1 MNHRLRTLWLGL
13 GVFVLS
19 GVTADADVLHLKTGG
34 RLEGVLVAETPALL
48 TIDVGVGRLSV
59 PRASVSRIERKESAL
74 SQYRTR
80 LAAMAPGD
88 VTALADLARFAA
100 ANGLRSESR
109 LMWTRVVALDPRH
122 VEAHRGL
129 GDVLVNGRFVDE
141 DEANRANGLV
151 QFEGRWVTPVE
162 QASLLREREQ
172 RTASEMELREA
183 RRSAREAE
191 DRARRAEYEAE
202 RARAEARAS
211 QSALPTWGYGTTTI
225 FGGRHWGDR
234 YGGGYGGGCLT
245 VESCNVAPMW
255 PQRPPPPVPTPLPRT
270 PPLRPSS
277 IH

>member
-1 MNHRLRTLWLGL
+1 MFHRSRTLWLGL

-19 GVTADADVLHLKTGG
+19 GVTASADVLHLKTGG

-48 TIDVGVGRLSV
+48 TIDVGMGRLSI
-59 PRASVSRIERKESAL
+59 PRTSVSRIERKESAL
-74 SQYRTR
+74 SQYRAR

-100 ANGLRSESR
+100 AHGLRSESR
-109 LMWTRVVALDPRH
+109 LMWARVAALDPRN
-122 VEAHRGL
+122 VEAHLAL
-129 GDVLVNGRFVDE
+129 GHVLVNGRFVDE

-151 QFEGRWVTPVE
+151 RFEGRWMTPAE

-172 RTASEMELREA
+172 RTASERELEQA

-191 DRARRAEYEAE
+191 DRARRAEREAE
-202 RARAEARAS
+202 RARAEAQAA
-211 QSALPTWGYGTTTI
+211 QSALPAWGYGTTTI
-225 FGGRHWGDR
+225 FGGRHWG
-234 YGGGYGGGCLT
+234 GGYGGGCST

-255 PQRPPPPVPTPLPRT
+255 PRPPAAPVATPLPRT

-277 IH
+277 IR

>member
-19 GVTADADVLHLKTGG
+19 GVTVGADVLHLKTGG

-48 TIDVGVGRLSV
+48 TIDVGMGRLSI
-59 PRASVSRIERKESAL
+59 PRTSVSRIERKESAL

-80 LAAMAPGD
+80 LAETATGD
-88 VTALADLARFAA
+88 VAALADLARFAA
-100 ANGLRSESR
+100 ENGLRSESR
-109 LMWTRVVALDPRH
+109 LMWARVVALDPRH
-122 VEAHRGL
+122 VEAHRAL
-129 GDVLVNGRFVDE
+129 GHVLVNGRFVDE

-191 DRARRAEYEAE
+191 DRARRAEREAE

-211 QSALPTWGYGTTTI
+211 QSALPIWGYGTTPI
-225 FGGRHWGDR
+225 FGGRHWGS
-234 YGGGYGGGCLT
+234 GYGAGCST
-245 VESCNVAPMW
+245 VGSCNVAPMW
-255 PQRPPPPVPTPLPRT
+255 PQPPAVPAATPLPRT
-270 PPLRPSS
+270 PPLKPSS
-277 IH
+277 IR